1 MLKMKAMGNFL
12 TQQVRTLS
20 YIPLP
25 LNIKLIYVREQDV
38 YYLSSCCLL
47 YTSDAADE

>member
-1 MLKMKAMGNFL
+1 MLKMKATGNFL

-38 YYLSSCCLL
+38 YYLSSCP
-47 YTSDAADE
+47 A